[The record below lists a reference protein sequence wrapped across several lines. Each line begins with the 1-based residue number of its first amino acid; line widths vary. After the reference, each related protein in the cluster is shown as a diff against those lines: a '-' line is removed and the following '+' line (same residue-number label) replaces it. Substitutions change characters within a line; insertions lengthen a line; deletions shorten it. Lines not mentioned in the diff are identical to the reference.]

1 MPYENSLFDDRRR
14 FTLKDQSLQSQLTN
28 LVDHCCSSGCV
39 FYAEQS
45 AKPAL
50 DSDIAPVVT
59 ITKLYVF
66 KGVFTVELG
75 LVHGLESMHG
85 VDAFSE
91 IEKGLADRATEA

>member
-1 MPYENSLFDDRRR
+1 MIRPTKFINDLVAKGKARGYEYDEK
-14 FTLKDQSLQSQLTN
+14 TQ
-28 LVDHCCSSGCV
+28 V
-39 FYAEQS
+39 FS
-45 AKPAL
+45 
-50 DSDIAPVVT
+50 
-59 ITKLYVF
+59 